1 MKSRGRRP
9 QKLPL
14 ANHVEIAELAGVGIF
29 ALAEGHRGIV
39 EFRQRLAHQLLEP
52 FGIKRVTSA
61 ADARFPDG
69 SAKRK

>member
-39 EFRQRLAHQLLEP
+39 EFRQRLADLL
-52 FGIKRVTSA
+52 K
-61 ADARFPDG
+61 
-69 SAKRK
+69 